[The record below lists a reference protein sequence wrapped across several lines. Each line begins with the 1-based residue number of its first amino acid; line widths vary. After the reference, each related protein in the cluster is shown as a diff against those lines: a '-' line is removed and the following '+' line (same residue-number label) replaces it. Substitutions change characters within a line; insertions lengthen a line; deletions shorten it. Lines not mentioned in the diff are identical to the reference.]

1 MIELDG
7 CGLTPEQVEAALHGA
22 PARLAD
28 VAGVRVQRAWE
39 MVERVVRA
47 GRPVYAIST
56 GVGALRT
63 TPISVEDSEALQR
76 NIIRSHAAG
85 VGPPLGEDAV
95 RAMLVLRAN
104 ALAGGYSG
112 VRPVV
117 IDTLLRMLERGVHP
131 VVPEQGSLGA
141 SGDLAPLAHLAL
153 VLIGEGEAIHR
164 GERLAGAEAMRRAGV
179 EPVTLEPKEGIA
191 LINGTQLMTAL
202 GTLFLLDAERL
213 CEIADVAGALTLEA
227 LRGTDRAFHPLLHDA
242 RPHPG
247 QVRSAAHVRALL
259 EGSERVVGGEY
270 DDVQDAYSLRC
281 MPQVHGAV
289 RQALSHLRDV
299 LTIEMNSATDNPLL
313 FADHDE
319 ILSGGNFH
327 GEPLALALDYAAIA
341 AAELASISER
351 RIERLVNP
359 QLSGLPPF
367 LAKQSG
373 LHSGYMLA
381 QYTAAALVSENKVLS
396 HPASADSIPTS
407 ANQEDHVSMG
417 AHAARKATQILHN
430 AQQVL
435 AIELVVAAQAVE
447 MSSGRLGIGTGAA
460 YRVVR
465 AAVPPLGEDR
475 VLARDFEQA
484 LALVRSGAV
493 LEGVASLIPSA
504 WLDGQA

>member
-7 CGLTPEQVEAALHGA
+7 HSLTPEQVEAAVGGE
-22 PARLAD
+22 PVRLA
-28 VAGVRVQRAWE
+28 AQARVRLQRARE
-39 MVERVVRA
+39 MVERVVRE

-63 TPISVEDSEALQR
+63 VPISIEDAEALQR
-76 NIIRSHAAG
+76 NILRSHAAG
-85 VGPPLGEDAV
+85 VGTPLGEDVV

-117 IDTLLRMLERGVHP
+117 IDTLLGMLERGVHP

-153 VLIGEGEAIHR
+153 VLIGEGEAIHD
-164 GERLAGAEAMRRAGV
+164 GERLSGAEAMRRARI
-179 EPVTLEPKEGIA
+179 EPLVLEAKEGIA

-213 CEIADVAGALTLEA
+213 CEVADVAGALTLEA
-227 LRGTDRAFHPLLHDA
+227 LRGTERAFHPLLHAA

-247 QVRSAAHVRALL
+247 QIRSAARIRSLL
-259 EGSERVVGGEY
+259 MGSERVARREY
-270 DDVQDAYSLRC
+270 DGVQDAYSLRC

-289 RQALSHLRDV
+289 RDALAHLRRI

-313 FADHDE
+313 FPDHDE

-327 GEPLALALDYAAIA
+327 GEPLALALDYAGIA
-341 AAELASISER
+341 VAELASISER

-367 LAKQSG
+367 LARQSG

-381 QYTAAALVSENKVLS
+381 QYTAASLVSENKVLS

-417 AHAARKATQILHN
+417 AHAARKAAQILRN
-430 AQQVL
+430 CQQVL
-435 AIELVVAAQAVE
+435 AIELVVAAQGVE
-447 MSSGRLGIGTGAA
+447 MGSGRLGEGTAAA
-460 YRVVR
+460 YRIVR
-465 AAVPPLGEDR
+465 EAVRPLGEDR
-475 VLARDFEQA
+475 VLTEEFERA
-484 LALVRSGAV
+484 AALVRSGA
-493 LEGVASLIPSA
+493 LLKGVASPA
-504 WLDGQA
+504 PEP

>member
-7 CGLTPEQVEAALHGA
+7 HNLTPEQVEAAVRGA
-22 PARLAD
+22 PVRLAD
-28 VAGVRVQRAWE
+28 AARVRVQRSWE
-39 MVERVVRA
+39 MVERVVRG

-63 TPISVEDSEALQR
+63 VPISIADGEALQR
-76 NIIRSHAAG
+76 NVIRSHAAG
-85 VGPPLGEDAV
+85 VGSPLSEDAV
-95 RAMLVLRAN
+95 RAMLLLRAN
-104 ALAGGYSG
+104 ALASGYSG

-117 IDTLLRMLERGVHP
+117 IDTLLGMLGRGVHP

-164 GERLAGAEAMRRAGV
+164 GERLPGGDAMRRAGIG
-179 EPVTLEPKEGIA
+179 PVTLEPKEGIA
-191 LINGTQLMTAL
+191 LINGTQFMTAV

-213 CEIADVAGALTLEA
+213 CEISDIAGALTLEA
-227 LRGTDRAFHPLLHDA
+227 LRGTDGAFHPLLHSA

-247 QVRSAAHVRALL
+247 QIRSADHIRALL
-259 EGSERVVGGEY
+259 DGSERIVSGEY
-270 DDVQDAYSLRC
+270 DGVQDAYSLRC

-289 RQALSHLRDV
+289 RQALGHLRDV

-313 FADHDE
+313 FAEHDE

-327 GEPLALALDYAAIA
+327 GEPLALALDYAGIA
-341 AAELASISER
+341 VAELASISER

-381 QYTAAALVSENKVLS
+381 QYTAASLVSENKVLS

-417 AHAARKATQILHN
+417 AHAARKATQILRN

-447 MSSGRLGIGTGAA
+447 MGSGRLGAGTAAA

-465 AAVPPLGEDR
+465 EAVPPLGEDR
-475 VLARDFEQA
+475 VLAVDFERA

-493 LEGVASLIPSA
+493 VTTVKRC
-504 WLDGQA
+504 